1 MCVEC
6 RLKQRSWFGLY
17 RHPLYIPFHF
27 ESLYLN
33 YYINHNKLIST
44 IIHHLILGPA
54 DWTPSSD
61 ELEPLEGDRVL
72 VLVDH
77 VGGVGHVL
85 VLGDDLVLGP
95 PGGGAPNDDR

>member
-1 MCVEC
+1 M
-6 RLKQRSWFGLY
+6 
-17 RHPLYIPFHF
+17 
-27 ESLYLN
+27 
-33 YYINHNKLIST
+33 
-44 IIHHLILGPA
+44 IHHLISGPA
-54 DWTPSSD
+54 GWTPSSD

-95 PGGGAPNDDR
+95 PSGGAPDDDR